1 MNMTIFS
8 RTPHRKTRRAVRLA
22 PMPRIRY
29 YER

>member
-1 MNMTIFS
+1 MTIFN
-8 RTPHRKTRRAVRLA
+8 RPAHRKTRRAVELK

>member
-1 MNMTIFS
+1 MTIFN
-8 RTPHRKTRRAVRLA
+8 RNPHRKTRRAVELK